1 MSRKRAFT
9 LVELLVVIAIIG
21 ILIALLLPA
30 VQAAR
35 EAARRSQCT
44 NNLKQLG
51 LAAQNFHDTYKRF
64 PVASYEMNFKDP
76 DYSTSTSPDWTTAG
90 YSDQRWS
97 WICAV
102 LPFMEQQPL
111 YDMFVADYLHTSS
124 NPWTA
129 SDLTMTKIETIL
141 CPSDGQAGAVPAGD
155 VQFTSYHC
163 NRGDFRLNYDWYECR
178 GVFGR
183 GDQQFKTMASI
194 KDGTSNTMM
203 ISEVKT
209 GVNGSTSVTEALG
222 TGWAFTTGD
231 PPSGC
236 YDMVTDGEFTGSVQS
251 AGWLMGW
258 RWADS
263 HSVYTQWHPVIPPN
277 GPSCGNTGESYALIT
292 ASSYHPGGANV
303 VFVDGSVHFISET
316 IDAGDIDAAEN
327 ALGLSVNPQNYSGPS
342 LRGVWGA
349 LGSSAGGE
357 AVAIP

>member
-1 MSRKRAFT
+1 MNRRKAFT

-51 LAAQNFHDTYKRF
+51 LATQNFHDTYKRF
-64 PVASYEMNFKDP
+64 PVASREMNFKNP
-76 DYSTSTSPDWTTAG
+76 TLSTSSAANWDTNRI
-90 YSDQRWS
+90 RWS

-111 YDMFVADYLHTSS
+111 YDTFVSNYLGST

-129 SDLTMTKIETIL
+129 NDLTRTKIQTIL
-141 CPSDGQAGAVPAGD
+141 CPSDGQASAVPATD

-163 NRGDFRLNYDWYECR
+163 NRGDFRLDYDWYECR
-178 GVFGR
+178 GVFGQ
-183 GDQQFKTMASI
+183 GEHQFKTMASI

-209 GVNGSTSVTEALG
+209 GVNGSKRVTEALG
-222 TGWAFTTGD
+222 TGWGFT
-231 PPSGC
+231 SGESPRAC
-236 YDMVTDGEFTGSVQS
+236 YDMVSNGEFTGSVQS

-258 RWADS
+258 RWGDS
-263 HSVYTQWHPVIPPN
+263 VSVYTQWHPVIPPN
-277 GPSCGNTGESYALIT
+277 GPTCGNTGESYALVT
-292 ASSYHPGGANV
+292 ASSYHPGGVNV

-316 IDAGDIDAAEN
+316 IDAGNIDDAEN